1 MITKKVL
8 SRRLRL
14 IASGIAL
21 VGAAACVPAAPDN
34 DEFKK
39 FNATTTVM
47 GRVQDAG
54 VLRVGVPSDR
64 PAFAAASSAC
74 TASVPCEGVEGFT
87 HDLALEVADALEVD
101 MAVYAVPNDQLLGLI
116 EGDGVDLA
124 FPMVPITEE
133 IVRKNSFTDPFIVGH
148 QRLLAGGTLISE
160 DGLSEAAPLPTMAD
174 LGSVATDDKPVSVC
188 EFVYPDVGV
197 PVAELV
203 DGLDVR
209 SVDDPAGCGA
219 LFLKGEIAAAVGHDL
234 ALAGVLPFLEGTC
247 GEGGCPGVPPL
258 PQFGEEQ
265 LSTEGYGAL
274 VPSGEAPWR
283 DFVTQV
289 LEESQ
294 QEGRWAELYEEW
306 LQPLLG
312 GEVLSPPGMS
322 VEEAAALYPT
332 DL

>member
-1 MITKKVL
+1 MLLL
-8 SRRLRL
+8 S
-14 IASGIAL
+14 S
-21 VGAAACVPAAPDN
+21 CVPSAPDN

-39 FNATTTVM
+39 FNAVTTVM
-47 GRVQDAG
+47 GRVQQAG

-64 PAFAAASSAC
+64 PAFATASSSC
-74 TASVPCEGVEGFT
+74 TATVPCEGVEGFT
-87 HDLALEVADALEVD
+87 LELASEVAEALKVEV
-101 MAVYAVPNDQLLGLI
+101 ATYAVPNDELIGLV

-133 IVRKNSFTDPFIVGH
+133 LVRKNSFTDPFIVGH
-148 QRLLAGGTLISE
+148 QRLMAGGAL
-160 DGLSEAAPLPTMAD
+160 LAAAPSEGEELTVANLTRFLPTSD
-174 LGSVATDDKPVSVC
+174 PPVEFC
-188 EFVYPDVGV
+188 EFIYPDVGI
-197 PVAELV
+197 PLSELAE
-203 DGLDVR
+203 GLDATP
-209 SVDDPAGCGA
+209 VDDPDGCGA
-219 LFLKGEIAAAVGHDL
+219 LFLKGEIIGAVGHDL
-234 ALAGVLPFLEGTC
+234 ALAGILPFLEGTC

-258 PQFGEEQ
+258 PRLEKEQ

-274 VPSGEAPWR
+274 VPSGEATWR

-312 GEVLSPPGMS
+312 GEVLSPPGMT
-322 VEEAAALYPT
+322 VEEAAALFPA